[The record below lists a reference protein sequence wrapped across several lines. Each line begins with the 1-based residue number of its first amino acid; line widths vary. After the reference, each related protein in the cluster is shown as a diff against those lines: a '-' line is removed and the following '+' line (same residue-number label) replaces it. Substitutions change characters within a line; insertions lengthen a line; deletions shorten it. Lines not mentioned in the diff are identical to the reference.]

1 VAALEY
7 SQERTPNQE
16 FRRRQVV
23 VAAARVLRKQGVGGC
38 TVRAVAAEVGMSK
51 SALQYYV
58 ADADELVDLGFAAL
72 QDSFLEHIDE
82 LAAGHNADDAFWI
95 KVIGTASPW
104 GEHFTMSLLLAE
116 YYVKLGRSS
125 DSDRAF
131 RPFRRMVE
139 FWQIAL
145 GGVDPALALR
155 AIGMTRYL
163 SGLSIVQEGA
173 LDRDQLI
180 DDIAGLT
187 SIPRPTDVELRCQ
200 RPNCPFHAT
209 V

>member
-1 VAALEY
+1 MVARET
-7 SQERTPNQE
+7 SPGRTPNQE
-16 FRRRQVV
+16 FRRREVI
-23 VAAARVLRKQGVGGC
+23 VAAARVLRKQGVGAC

-58 ADADELVDLGFAAL
+58 ADAEELVDLSFEWL

-82 LAAGHNADDAFWI
+82 LAAGRDAVDGFWI
-95 KVIGTASPW
+95 KVAGTAAPW

-125 DSDRAF
+125 GSDRAF
-131 RPFRRMVE
+131 RPFRRMVD
-139 FWQIAL
+139 FWQTAL
-145 GGVDPALALR
+145 GAVAPELAPR

-163 SGLSIVQEGA
+163 TGLSIVQEGA
-173 LDRDQLI
+173 LDTDQLL
-180 DDIAGLT
+180 DDIARLT
-187 SIPRPTDVELRCQ
+187 SIQRPVAVELRCQ
-200 RPNCPFHAT
+200 RAHCPFHAA